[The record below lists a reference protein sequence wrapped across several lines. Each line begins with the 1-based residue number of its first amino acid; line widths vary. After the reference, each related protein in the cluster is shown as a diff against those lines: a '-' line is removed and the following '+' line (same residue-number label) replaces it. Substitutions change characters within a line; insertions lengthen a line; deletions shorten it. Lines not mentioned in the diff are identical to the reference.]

1 MGQVVSNR
9 TGRIKI
15 FHSGINPEI
24 VIKAVQKKEHLLFR
38 AELKLDQNINLT
50 AITQLL
56 YRLMRKMV
64 LQKNL

>member
-9 TGRIKI
+9 TGRVKI

-38 AELKLDQNINLT
+38 AELKLDSKHTLKI
-50 AITQLL
+50 
-56 YRLMRKMV
+56 
-64 LQKNL
+64 QKE